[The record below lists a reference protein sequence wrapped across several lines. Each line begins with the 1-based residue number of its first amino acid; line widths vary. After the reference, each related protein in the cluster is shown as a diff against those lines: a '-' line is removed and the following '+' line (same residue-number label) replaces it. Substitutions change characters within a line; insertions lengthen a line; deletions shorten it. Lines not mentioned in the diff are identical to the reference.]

1 MVTLPGV
8 MLMSIESNRIS
19 PSLVTSSGIAT
30 TAGSIRLP
38 RSTSAATRKFA
49 SSSSH
54 AKKGRQAHRVNCSG
68 GERRR
73 HHATPAE
80 EREDRVADHVAHQQV
95 HECDLTLQCG
105 PGEREENAAKQ
116 HQ

>member
-8 MLMSIESNRIS
+8 MLMSIESSRIS

-30 TAGSIRLP
+30 TAGSMRLP

-54 AKKGRQAHRVNCSG
+54 AKKAASLERVNGSRHQ
-68 GERRR
+68 RRW
-73 HHATPAE
+73 HDAAPGQK
-80 EREDRVADHVAHQQV
+80 REDGVANDVAHQQI
-95 HECDLTLQCG
+95 Q
-105 PGEREENAAKQ
+105 RA
-116 HQ
+116 